1 MAIMV
6 RWRARKVRR
15 KPGVSEDGVACSDM
29 DTEWSIL
36 LGSRIKST
44 KCDETSPRLMGT
56 GERNARL
63 YQNRHAAGKKIHAAA
78 HAFEPAGRR
87 CIARQTAP
95 RSAKIK
101 IERPCYFVYSVSSR
115 GLTAR

>member
-29 DTEWSIL
+29 DTEWPIL

-44 KCDETSPRLMGT
+44 KCDETFPRLVGVRRT
-56 GERNARL
+56 KCATLSKPSRSG
-63 YQNRHAAGKKIHAAA
+63 QKIHAAA
-78 HAFEPAGRR
+78 HAFEPCRGV
-87 CIARQTAP
+87 P
-95 RSAKIK
+95 H
-101 IERPCYFVYSVSSR
+101 RPSDGAVQR
-115 GLTAR
+115 KNKN

>member
-63 YQNRHAAGKKIHAAA
+63 YQNRHAAGKKSMLRHMRLNPPGAAA
-78 HAFEPAGRR
+78 SPARR
-87 CIARQTAP
+87 RRAAQ
-95 RSAKIK
+95 K
-101 IERPCYFVYSVSSR
+101 
-115 GLTAR
+115 